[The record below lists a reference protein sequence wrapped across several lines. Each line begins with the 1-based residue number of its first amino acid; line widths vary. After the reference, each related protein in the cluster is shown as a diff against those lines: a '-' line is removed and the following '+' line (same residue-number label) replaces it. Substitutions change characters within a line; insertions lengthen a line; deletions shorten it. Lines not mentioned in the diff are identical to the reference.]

1 MVIRSSLIHEVLR
14 SYQGVK
20 LRPRCELTLDV
31 LCSAAEDVVQV
42 KISPGSVLAQLRISF
57 ET

>member
-20 LRPRCELTLDV
+20 LRLRCELTLDV
-31 LCSAAEDVVQV
+31 LCSAAEDVVQA
-42 KISPGSVLAQLRISF
+42 KISPGSVSLSLY
-57 ET
+57 